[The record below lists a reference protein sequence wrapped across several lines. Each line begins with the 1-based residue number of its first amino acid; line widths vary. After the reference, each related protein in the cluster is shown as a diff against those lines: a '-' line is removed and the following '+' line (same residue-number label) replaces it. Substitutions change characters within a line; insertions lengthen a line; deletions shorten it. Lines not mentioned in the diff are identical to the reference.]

1 MPRPRATRST
11 GSHRATGSATEQNA
25 PPAQKRA
32 ASAPSARRVLTACF
46 RIQGG

>member
-1 MPRPRATRST
+1 MPRRRATRST

-32 ASAPSARRVLTACF
+32 ASARDGLF
-46 RIQGG
+46 RFRGG